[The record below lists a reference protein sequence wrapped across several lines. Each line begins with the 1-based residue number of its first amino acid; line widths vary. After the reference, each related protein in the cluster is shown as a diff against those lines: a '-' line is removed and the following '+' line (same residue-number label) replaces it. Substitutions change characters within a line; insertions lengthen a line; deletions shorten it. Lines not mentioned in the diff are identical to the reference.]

1 MPPPLPLRLLSTL
14 ALLTGT
20 WAARGALAEP
30 GGALVGGVALVSAL
44 WALWPSARLAAFDE
58 AARARRRA
66 ARAARAR
73 LGIEAEDAGLLE
85 LTLNHPSRVMV
96 LKQLNAPHIIARA
109 INPIHARILRLVG
122 AHEVINPEQSY
133 GERLALRLMWRGA
146 LNILPLGGGLVL
158 TELVAPEGML
168 GRTLAELELPRRFSV
183 TVAALRERGAPAAPG
198 EALSPAA
205 AAQLPARLPEPHRP
219 LQRGDVLLLVGAE
232 PHTRLL
238 VERFQ

>member
-1 MPPPLPLRLLSTL
+1 MGNQTLVIGLGQLGMSFARAMSEQGSEVIAVDVDPLRVHEVASAVAEAVELNATD
-14 ALLTGT
+14 AD
-20 WAARGALAEP
+20 ALARLSPHERDVCLCAV
-30 GGALVGGVALVSAL
+30 GDENREASIIITAL
-44 WALWPSARLAAFDE
+44 
-58 AARARRRA
+58 
-66 ARAARAR
+66 
-73 LGIEAEDAGLLE
+73 
-85 LTLNHPSRVMV
+85 